1 MQTMSHALVMG
12 RRAPMTAERA
22 TGLVFAGLL
31 QVALIW
37 ALVEGLNIKVWPEP
51 VTVTKVDI
59 LRTKVIPQPPP
70 PPLRGWVKPQEHN
83 LLPPPFQIDDGS
95 KPTGITEHFGATT
108 QQVDF
113 GPAGVGST
121 HTIPPYPPLAIRLNE
136 FGKVRLHLT
145 ITPQGTVTDAAVVR
159 SSGYADLDQ
168 AARSWVVAHWRY
180 HPATHAGTPVAGTA
194 DAEVQFDLKNAR

>member
-51 VTVTKVDI
+51 VTGTTVDI
-59 LRTKVIPQPPP
+59 LHTKTKPLPEPIP
-70 PPLRGWVKPQEHN
+70 LKGWVKPQDHN
-83 LLPPPFQIDDGS
+83 VLPPRFQIDDGS
-95 KPTGITEHFGATT
+95 KPNGITEHFGPTT
-108 QQVDF
+108 QPVDF
-113 GPAGVGST
+113 GPAGIVST

-145 ITPQGTVTDAAVVR
+145 IAPQGTVTDAAVVR
-159 SSGYADLDQ
+159 SSGYTDLDL
-168 AARSWVVAHWRY
+168 AARNWVLAHWRY
-180 HPATHAGTPVAGTA
+180 HPATHAGTPVAGAA
-194 DAEVQFDLKNAR
+194 DAEVLFDLQNAR